1 VANIRPQ
8 KSQGEVI
15 LSNPFIVLGDRTDHG
30 GTVVSSSPTTTTH
43 GKQIARL
50 GDQVTCPRCRGSHVI
65 AEGDASMPID
75 GQPAAYEGCKTTCGA
90 KLIASQFVSTTQPS
104 GGGAAAASSS
114 SSVAGGS
121 DAGAASTSDA
131 VPAGMG
137 SIGGGQAAGYQ
148 EEQLDDAGLRFRGR
162 FRVVDTD
169 TGAPIHGLAIRVR
182 STAGQYVT
190 GTTDADGY
198 TQWLERDAAERLA
211 FDVME
216 NPV

>member
-1 VANIRPQ
+1 
-8 KSQGEVI
+8 
-15 LSNPFIVLGDRTDHG
+15 LSKPFIVLGDRTDHG
-30 GTVVSSSPTTTTH
+30 GTVVSASPTSTTH

-104 GGGAAAASSS
+104 GGGGSGAASSGACATGS
-114 SSVAGGS
+114 AVAE
-121 DAGAASTSDA
+121 AASTSA
-131 VPAGMG
+131 ALPAGMG
-137 SIGGGQAAGYQ
+137 SIGSGQAAGYQ
-148 EEQLDDAGLRFRGR
+148 DEQLDDAGQRFRGR
-162 FRVVDTD
+162 FRVVDAD
-169 TGAPIHGLAIRVR
+169 TGAPIDGLAIRVR
-182 STAGQYVT
+182 STGGQYMT

-216 NPV
+216 NPA